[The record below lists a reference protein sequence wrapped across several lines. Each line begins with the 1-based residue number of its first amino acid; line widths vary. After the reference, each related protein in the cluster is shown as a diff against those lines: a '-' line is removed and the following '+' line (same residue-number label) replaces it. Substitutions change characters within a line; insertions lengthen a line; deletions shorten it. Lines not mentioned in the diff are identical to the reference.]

1 MVYSAAKRGVYS
13 GEKAMSELIPVI
25 YQYGVGGIVFV
36 VGLVL
41 VTRTR
46 TLDLRTARGKRWLA
60 TLIGGFMFYL
70 CLHLFFQF
78 VAPYV

>member
-1 MVYSAAKRGVYS
+1 
-13 GEKAMSELIPVI
+13 MSELIPVI

-41 VTRTR
+41 VTRAR
-46 TLDLRTARGKRWLA
+46 ALDLRTRRGKRWLA
-60 TLIGGFMFYL
+60 LLTGGFILYL

-78 VAPYV
+78 VAPNI